1 MMLSWS
7 RKLPSEA
14 PSKAISGRIAVLV
27 ADDTP
32 MGCQLLKNA
41 LRRSR
46 HAFDVV
52 ACAVTCADVLNSVN
66 LRSIDVALIGEDLE
80 DGRLMGFQVLRELH
94 VSHPETKIII
104 LCNSPQNDLVVDA
117 FRTGARGVFCRAEP
131 FESLCKCIKAVHTG
145 QVWANSTQLQLILG
159 ALVKAAPL
167 RVVSANGLSLLA
179 KRETE
184 VVGLVAEGL
193 TNREIAVKL
202 GLSEHTI
209 SNYLF
214 RIYNK
219 LGISSRVELVL
230 YVMRQR
236 EGGQQVGHLD

>member
-1 MMLSWS
+1 MMSSWS

-46 HAFDVV
+46 HAFDVA
-52 ACAVTCADVLNSVN
+52 ACAVTRADVLNSD

-94 VSHPETKIII
+94 VSHPETKVII
-104 LCNSPQNDLVVDA
+104 LCNSLQNDLVVDA
-117 FRTGARGVFCRAEP
+117 FRAGARGVFCRTEP

-145 QVWANSTQLQLILG
+145 QAWANSTQLQLILG
-159 ALVKAAPL
+159 DLFTDALL
-167 RVVSANGLSLLA
+167 RLVSANRISYLS
-179 KRETE
+179 
-184 VVGLVAEGL
+184 
-193 TNREIAVKL
+193 I
-202 GLSEHTI
+202 
-209 SNYLF
+209 
-214 RIYNK
+214 
-219 LGISSRVELVL
+219 
-230 YVMRQR
+230 Q
-236 EGGQQVGHLD
+236 

>member
-1 MMLSWS
+1 MVSSWS
-7 RKLPSEA
+7 RKLPSEE

-52 ACAVTCADVLNSVN
+52 ACAVTRADVLNSD

-94 VSHPETKIII
+94 VSHPETKVII

-117 FRTGARGVFCRAEP
+117 FRAGARGVFCRAEP

-167 RVVSANGLSLLA
+167 RVVSANGMSLLA

-236 EGGQQVGHLD
+236 EQVGHLG

>member
-1 MMLSWS
+1 MFSPPL
-7 RKLPSEA
+7 KLPSEA
-14 PSKAISGRIAVLV
+14 PSKAVSGRIAVLV

-32 MGCQLLKNA
+32 MGCQLLKKA

-46 HAFDVV
+46 HAFDVA
-52 ACAVTCADVLNSVN
+52 ACAVTRADVLNSVN

-80 DGRLMGFQVLRELH
+80 DGRSMGFQVLRELH
-94 VSHPETKIII
+94 VSHPETKVII
-104 LCNSPQNDLVVDA
+104 LCNFPQNDLVVDA
-117 FRTGARGVFCRAEP
+117 FRAGAKGVFCRAEP

-145 QVWANSTQLQLILG
+145 QVWANSTQLRLVLG
-159 ALVKAAPL
+159 ALIDSSPL
-167 RVVSANGLSLLA
+167 KVADSNGLSLLA
-179 KRETE
+179 RRETE
-184 VVGLVAEGL
+184 VVGFVAEGL

-214 RIYNK
+214 RIFNK

-230 YVMRQR
+230 YVRRQR
-236 EGGQQVGHLD
+236 EGGEESPRPG

>member
-1 MMLSWS
+1 MVSSWS
-7 RKLPSEA
+7 RKLPSEE

-27 ADDTP
+27 
-32 MGCQLLKNA
+32 
-41 LRRSR
+41 
-46 HAFDVV
+46 
-52 ACAVTCADVLNSVN
+52 
-66 LRSIDVALIGEDLE
+66 
-80 DGRLMGFQVLRELH
+80 
-94 VSHPETKIII
+94 
-104 LCNSPQNDLVVDA
+104 VDA
-117 FRTGARGVFCRAEP
+117 FRAGARGVFCRAEP

-167 RVVSANGLSLLA
+167 RVVSANGMSLLA

-193 TNREIAVKL
+193 TNREVAVKL

-236 EGGQQVGHLD
+236 EQVGHLG